1 MHPCLRIANTMLER
15 LTVVIEG
22 RMKSSDERPS
32 GESVQPMVSV
42 VMLVDTSRENAQVVL
57 DALDG
62 QTCDPGVMEIVV
74 LDMGGAGAE
83 ALRMP
88 ERYRV
93 KLLRRP
99 GKQYWRVAR
108 AAAAREAE
116 GEIVAFLEDHC
127 SPEPEWAEELV
138 AAYGDGRWAAVG
150 YVFTNGSRD
159 SWWTRACLATDYGV
173 FMHPREGG
181 PAPFLSGNNVSYA
194 RWFLEELGEAFEK
207 EVVVDY
213 NIQQRLLASGHGMKV
228 ASGVVAAHRCYGSLV
243 PLCAANYEYV
253 RILGAARAGVA
264 GWGMGMRL
272 VRALAVLVLVPPLRV
287 WRLGREMV
295 KRPGGWGR
303 FWSAVP
309 VVYPVYVAA
318 AAGEASGY
326 AGGVGDAEERF
337 AHWELNTARI
347 S

>member
-1 MHPCLRIANTMLER
+1 MPPCLRIANTMLEGGI
-15 LTVVIEG
+15 VVSESC
-22 RMKSSDERPS
+22 MKPKEERPS
-32 GESVQPMVSV
+32 DEPVVSV

-57 DALDG
+57 DALER
-62 QTCDPGVMEIVV
+62 QTCEAGVMEIVV
-74 LDMGGAGAE
+74 LDMGEAGAE
-83 ALRMP
+83 PLRMP

-99 GKQYWRVAR
+99 GKEYWRVAR
-108 AAAAREAE
+108 ARAAREAK

-127 SPEPEWAEELV
+127 RPEPEWAEELV

-150 YVFTNGSRD
+150 YVFKNGSRD
-159 SWWTRACLATDYGV
+159 SWWSRACLATDYGV

-181 PAPFLSGNNVSYA
+181 VAPFLSGNNVSYA

-213 NIQQRLLASGHGMKV
+213 NVQQRLLASGHGMKV
-228 ASGVVAAHRCYGSLV
+228 ASRVVAAHCCYGSLV
-243 PLCAANYEYV
+243 ALCAANYEYV
-253 RILGAARAGVA
+253 RILGAARAGAA
-264 GWGMGMRL
+264 GWGVAMRVL
-272 VRALAVLVLVPPLRV
+272 RAVVAPVLVPPLRV

-295 KRPGGWGR
+295 GRPGGWR
-303 FWSAVP
+303 RYVSALP

-318 AAGEASGY
+318 AMGEASGY
-326 AGGVGDAEERF
+326 VWGVGDAEGRF

-347 S
+347 P

>member
-15 LTVVIEG
+15 LTVVSEG
-22 RMKSSDERPS
+22 WMKSSDEQPS

-62 QTCDPGVMEIVV
+62 QTCDSGVMEIVV
-74 LDMGGAGAE
+74 LDMGGAGVE

-127 SPEPEWAEELV
+127 SPEPDWAEELV

-181 PAPFLSGNNVSYA
+181 PAPFLSGNNVSSA

-228 ASGVVAAHRCYGSLV
+228 ASGVVAAHRCYGSLLT
-243 PLCAANYEYV
+243 LCAANYEYV

-264 GWGMGMRL
+264 GWGLGMRL
-272 VRALAVLVLVPPLRV
+272 LRALAVLVLVPPLRL
-287 WRLGREMV
+287 WRLGREMGT
-295 KRPGGWGR
+295 RPGGWRR

-309 VVYPVYVAA
+309 VVYPV
-318 AAGEASGY
+318 
-326 AGGVGDAEERF
+326 
-337 AHWELNTARI
+337 
-347 S
+347 